1 MLNGVLSNFPVTDQ
15 LADKLHLT
23 QFKTITLKD
32 TKIFYSFENGRVTV
46 QPYKTKIGDLDA
58 EIAGSNGFDQTIN
71 YGINLSV
78 PRSSIGSAANTMVS
92 NLVSQAASKGINV
105 NPGDKISLA
114 IKVTGTTTSPKI
126 ETDLKNVVGD
136 AVTTVKEEI
145 KKEAEKKIDSVKSV
159 VRDTVKALKTQV
171 VSQAK
176 DELQRQLMGGK
187 TDTSKKKNDV
197 LNNVGDKAKDELKGL
212 FK

>member
-1 MLNGVLSNFPVTDQ
+1 
-15 LADKLHLT
+15 
-23 QFKTITLKD
+23 
-32 TKIFYSFENGRVTV
+32 
-46 QPYKTKIGDLDA
+46 
-58 EIAGSNGFDQTIN
+58 
-71 YGINLSV
+71 
-78 PRSSIGSAANTMVS
+78 MVS